1 MSGNKNSETGF
12 RRMVKRVAMWI
23 INFFLIF
30 ISVALMIHRNG
41 PGVFIIGLSIVFICG
56 VYLYTDLKIL
66 IKGADAI
73 EREPKREKVDRER
86 IPTDSI
92 SEEEKEHQSGRV
104 IMQGDVAEW
113 HFRGEKIAEVN
124 LNAVK
129 LLGEFTTADGPW
141 VDDWFLLFFVSETEA
156 VQISMYAVGVSDEL
170 RDAFERVTGYR
181 FQETLFWSTHFRN
194 QGLWPP
200 AIKDIPFWE
209 EQMAGPE
216 HGWEA
221 IRMLFGARKVQLQLN
236 DAALAVLTTPR
247 LNLS

>member
-1 MSGNKNSETGF
+1 
-12 RRMVKRVAMWI
+12 MVKRVIMWGI
-23 INFFLIF
+23 SLFLIF
-30 ISVALMIHRNG
+30 ISIAMMISRNG

-56 VYLYTDLKIL
+56 VYLYADLKIL
-66 IKGADAI
+66 IKGVDAI
-73 EREPKREKVDRER
+73 EREPKPEKVDRPR
-86 IPTDSI
+86 IAADAI
-92 SEEEKEHQSGRV
+92 SEEERERQSGRV

-113 HFRGEKIAEVN
+113 HFRGEKIAEVD

-129 LLGEFTTADGPW
+129 LLGEFTMADGPW
-141 VDDWFLLFFVSETEA
+141 VDDWFLLFFISETEA

-200 AIKDIPFWE
+200 SIKDIPFWR

-221 IRMLFGARKVQLQLN
+221 IGMLFGARKVQLQLN
-236 DAALAVLTTPR
+236 DAALAVLNAPH